1 MAAGAAGAIT
11 DVICQGSSM
20 HDELSV
26 VAFDADEAVAEAVV
40 GLDEA
45 RSTRSGL
52 FKGAGVLAGAGVVA
66 ALVPGSAGARSG
78 GSKKNDIKILNYA
91 LTLEYLEAAF
101 YAEALR
107 VGGFSGSVLNFAQV
121 VAGHEATHVATLKGV
136 LGAKAVKSPSFDFK
150 GTTRKWSTFLRTSKV
165 LEDTGVAAYQGQAPL
180 IHQNA
185 VLGPA
190 GAILAVEAR
199 HAAWVRDLLYA
210 GKSVKPAPEAFS
222 TPMSMPQVLSAVKKT
237 GFIKS

>member
-1 MAAGAAGAIT
+1 MN
-11 DVICQGSSM
+11 
-20 HDELSV
+20 DELNIV
-26 VAFDADEAVAEAVV
+26 EFDGDEAVAEAMA
-40 GLDEA
+40 GLDEHS
-45 RSTRSGL
+45 STRSGL
-52 FKGAGVLAGAGVVA
+52 LKAGAG
-66 ALVPGSAGARSG
+66 ALAGLGMVSLWRPGSASARNG
-78 GSKKNDIKILNYA
+78 GSKANDIKILNYA

-101 YAEALR
+101 YAEAVR
-107 VGGFSGSVLNFAQV
+107 VGGYSGAVGTFAST
-121 VAGHEATHVATLKGV
+121 VAAHEAAHVAALKGV
-136 LGAKAVKSPSFDFK
+136 LGAKAVKSPTFDFK
-150 GTTRKWSTFLRTSKV
+150 GTTRKWKTFLRTSKV

-222 TPMSMPQVLSAVKKT
+222 TPMSMSQVLSAVKKT
-237 GFIKS
+237 GFIKA